1 MAGSICKIVGRP
13 SLSSTGATMS
23 SPAISELRSFREYLD
38 QRIAGGEVELTPENA
53 LRDWREMQESL
64 QSIRRGIADAD
75 AGRIRTAESLLDELQ
90 ARLVRR

>member
-1 MAGSICKIVGRP
+1 M
-13 SLSSTGATMS
+13 
-23 SPAISELRSFREYLD
+23 SELCSFREYLD

-53 LRDWREMQESL
+53 LRDWREMQDSL

-90 ARLVRR
+90 TRLVRR

>member
-1 MAGSICKIVGRP
+1 
-13 SLSSTGATMS
+13 MS

-64 QSIRRGIADAD
+64 QSNRRGIADAD

>member
-1 MAGSICKIVGRP
+1 
-13 SLSSTGATMS
+13 MS
-23 SPAISELRSFREYLD
+23 SPAISELRSFCEYLD
-38 QRIAGGEVELTPENA
+38 QRIAGGEVELTSENA

-75 AGRIRTAESLLDELQ
+75 AGRIRTADSLLDELQ

>member
-1 MAGSICKIVGRP
+1 
-13 SLSSTGATMS
+13 MS
-23 SPAISELRSFREYLD
+23 SPAKSELCSFRDYLD
-38 QRIAGGEVELTPENA
+38 QWIAGGEVELTPENA

-75 AGRIRTAESLLDELQ
+75 AGRIRTADSLLDELQ